1 MRAGQSH
8 GVNSDSLKVGGA
20 SALATCNH
28 VINGGHLDGVYTID
42 HYFLNALALSSRF
55 IYDVQEFKLAIV
67 LVLAE
72 AHGVSAVPHP
82 VEQGLILIGA
92 AHSDMTD

>member
-1 MRAGQSH
+1 M
-8 GVNSDSLKVGGA
+8 
-20 SALATCNH
+20 
-28 VINGGHLDGVYTID
+28 
-42 HYFLNALALSSRF
+42 ALSSRF

-72 AHGVSAVPHP
+72 THGVSAVPHP

-92 AHSDMTD
+92 AHSDMADYNVYEGLRRPVLNEYFVLLQDGEKLWLTEQGRHDEAHDQ